1 MPAPGNRF
9 SEPLLASPPV
19 LLPVWITLA
28 LLAVLTTAAAF
39 HLFLRARNLW
49 RTLKE
54 VGDASEPTLER
65 VNAAADR
72 LERNSEMV
80 GGTNPRLEA
89 SLERLRRSLARLSI
103 LLAAVQDVRDAYGR
117 LAAVY
122 PRK

>member
-1 MPAPGNRF
+1 M
-9 SEPLLASPPV
+9 
-19 LLPVWITLA
+19 LLPVWIALA

-39 HLFLRARNLW
+39 HLFLRARRLW

-54 VGDASEPTLER
+54 VGAASEPTLER

-72 LERNSEMV
+72 LERKSEAL
-80 GGTNPRLEA
+80 GGANPRLGA

-103 LLAAVQDVRDAYGR
+103 LLAAVQYARDAFGR
-117 LAAVY
+117 LAVVY

>member
-28 LLAVLTTAAAF
+28 LLAGLTTGAAV

>member
-1 MPAPGNRF
+1 
-9 SEPLLASPPV
+9 V
-19 LLPVWITLA
+19 LLPLWISLA
-28 LLAVLTTAAAF
+28 LLVVLTTGAAF

-72 LERNSEMV
+72 LERNSDAL
-80 GGTNPRLEA
+80 GGASPRLEE
-89 SLERLRRSLARLSI
+89 SLERLRRSLAKLSI
-103 LLAAVQDVRDAYGR
+103 LLAAVQDVRDAYAR
-117 LAAVY
+117 LAVVY